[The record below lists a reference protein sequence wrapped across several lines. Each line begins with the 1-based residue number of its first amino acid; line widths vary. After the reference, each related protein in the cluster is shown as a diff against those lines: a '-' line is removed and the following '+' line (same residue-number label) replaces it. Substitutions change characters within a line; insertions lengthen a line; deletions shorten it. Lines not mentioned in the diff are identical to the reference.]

1 MNLFLFL
8 LIFLSIN
15 FSYCQSRFIY
25 VKSKVDSVALE
36 NVLVFNESTSKFG
49 YTNEKGKYSIN
60 TENVKDSI
68 FIDIPGYQSRKTTF
82 EKLNK
87 SIYLKRKINHLDE
100 VIINAPDF
108 RNLEKFT
115 PKIKNKYTTSFISS
129 GGAMLC
135 SVDLKKKF
143 KNDSLVGFKF
153 KIRTRKNDV
162 HARPLLVKL
171 NPKTNEW
178 EFLLQTPKTLALKE
192 NNNSLRFDLS
202 DFKIKF
208 SEQFDYLIGFELIDR
223 NNTEDKV
230 LVYGGES
237 KNANLYLKATPKSSW
252 DRIQNLNYSLDY
264 TLYVKKTD

>member
-15 FSYCQSRFIY
+15 FSYCQSRFIH

-49 YTNEKGKYSIN
+49 YTDEKGKYGIN

-100 VIINAPDF
+100 VIINAPDVK
-108 RNLEKFT
+108 NLEKFT

-252 DRIQNLNYSLDY
+252 NRIQNLNYSLDY